1 MSLIVVGTGIQCASQ
16 TSPVARAHIEKADKV
31 LFLVADPATIVW
43 IKQLNPT
50 AESLDVFY
58 DPAKL
63 RVVSY
68 LEMVEHTLSFVR
80 KGLAV
85 CLASYGH
92 PGVFAFPMHES
103 VRRARREGFH
113 AIMLPGISSEDCL
126 FADLGV
132 DPGETGCQSFE
143 ATNFLIHN
151 QKFDS
156 TSALILWQVG
166 VIGHVG
172 YQKVFSLDGVNVLVE
187 VLLQHYS
194 PDHEVV
200 VYEAPPYAICDPSVQ
215 RIALKSLASARIT
228 PISTLYIPP
237 KQPMQLNTAMM
248 DRLGI
253 PRSYIATAMSL
264 CGQPNSS
271 RLARCRAKSRFG
283 PAST

>member
-1 MSLIVVGTGIQCASQ
+1 MPLTVVGTGIQCASQ

-31 LFLVADPATIVW
+31 LFLAADPATIVW

-50 AESLDVFY
+50 AESLHVFY
-58 DPAKL
+58 DSAKF
-63 RVVSY
+63 RIVSY
-68 LEMVEHTLSFVR
+68 HEMVEHTLSFVR
-80 KGLAV
+80 KGLNV

-103 VRRARREGFH
+103 VRRARGEGFH

-132 DPGETGCQSFE
+132 DPGDTGCQSYE
-143 ATNFLIHN
+143 ATNFLIYN
-151 QKFDS
+151 RKFDS
-156 TSALILWQVG
+156 TSALILWQIG
-166 VIGHVG
+166 VTGHVG
-172 YQKVFSLDGVNVLVE
+172 YQKVFNLDGVNVLVE
-187 VLLQHYS
+187 VLLQHYG

-215 RIALKSLASARIT
+215 RVTLNSLASARIT

-237 KQPMQLNTAMM
+237 KQPTLPNTAMM

-253 PRSYIATAMSL
+253 PPSYMATAMSL
-264 CGQPNSS
+264 RSQPDVSLEAGQ
-271 RLARCRAKSRFG
+271 
-283 PAST
+283 